1 MERSTPKPPESSR
14 LTDEELTRI
23 YHMGVGEGY
32 DFDGC
37 TLEEFLGLPNDY
49 LGNALAGYRSSVAA
63 GYEAVPQRPE
73 SIAGV

>member
-1 MERSTPKPPESSR
+1 
-14 LTDEELTRI
+14 
-23 YHMGVGEGY
+23 MGVGEGY